1 MDLNQH
7 LFLVNLYFQKKQLS
21 ERTADFYNIYAWLIA
36 LHYWFGMSVYKKIE
50 PKLED
55 QASEEYMIATESI
68 NNLAA
73 NISAFTD
80 RYDLDNDVSD
90 FVTIFVVITV
100 NLYLIKIIFFNIKKR
115 ISIGRRH

>member
-1 MDLNQH
+1 
-7 LFLVNLYFQKKQLS
+7 LYFQKKQLS

-55 QASEEYMIATESI
+55 QASEEYMIATESM

-90 FVTIFVVITV
+90 FVQQGLNLVVNKPSDSPWEI
-100 NLYLIKIIFFNIKKR
+100 YFESQKDQIKIPSF
-115 ISIGRRH
+115 SIAE